1 MSNPTYNSANLTREA
16 GKKIE
21 KYRLVKSTE
30 GKIEHAGAA
39 DFPFGAVTE
48 AAAPKSDAREENF
61 VGFGLPHVVRVHAG
75 QAVVKLE
82 TADTGFVEGA
92 DVFAAE
98 DGKVSKTGSVKVG
111 IADRPEEGNLVR
123 VHIFHPSIFGGAGA

>member
-21 KYRLVKSTE
+21 KHRLVKTAE
-30 GKIEHAGAA
+30 GKIEHAGAS

-48 AAAPKSDAREENF
+48 AAVPKDAERDDNF
-61 VGFGLPHVVRVHAG
+61 IGFGLPHIVRVHAG

-82 TADTGFVEGA
+82 TADTGFKEG
-92 DVFAAE
+92 DEVFAAG
-98 DGKVSKTGSVKVG
+98 DGKVAKSGSVKVG
-111 IADRPEEGNLVR
+111 LADRPEDGKLLR
-123 VHIFHPSIFGGAGA
+123 VHLFHPAIFAG